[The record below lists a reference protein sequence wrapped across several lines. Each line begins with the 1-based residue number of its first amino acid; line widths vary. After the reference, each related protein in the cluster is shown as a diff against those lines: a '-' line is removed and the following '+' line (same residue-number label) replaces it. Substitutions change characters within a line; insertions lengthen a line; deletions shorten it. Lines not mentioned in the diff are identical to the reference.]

1 MASREGFQK
10 LILRDEFEAWE
21 SEGNNIIDAR
31 DEGTDKEIVGQ
42 LSESYYDDGNFL
54 MEGVQPTITS
64 DVKLCCGD
72 TNLQDGWK

>member
-31 DEGTDKEIVGQ
+31 DEGTDKEIAGQ

-64 DVKLCCGD
+64 DVKLCRFD